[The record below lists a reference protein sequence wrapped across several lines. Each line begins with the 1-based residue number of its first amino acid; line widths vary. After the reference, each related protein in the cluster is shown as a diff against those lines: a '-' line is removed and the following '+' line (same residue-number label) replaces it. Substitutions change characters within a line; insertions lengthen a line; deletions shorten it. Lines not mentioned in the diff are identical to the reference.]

1 MVLKLY
7 TDDLSPVV
15 QAVLLTAR
23 ALDLK
28 LEKIFVNH
36 ITRETRKPE
45 FIQINPQHCVP
56 TLDDDGVII
65 WDSHAIN
72 AYLVIKY
79 GKDDSLYPSDPIR
92 RAIVDQRLHFDS
104 CNLFGILR
112 LIYRLIR
119 VRNKDETILQFLI
132 DQMNESLEILNRF
145 LKNSKWA
152 ASDDLTIADF
162 SLISTITFIDILI
175 PIDLKKYA
183 NIDKWMNRVKHL
195 PYYDAHQKGL
205 KDFQE
210 HVNELL
216 HK

>member
-7 TDDLSPVV
+7 THEYSPAVR
-15 QAVLLTAR
+15 AVLLTAK
-23 ALDLK
+23 ALDLEFK
-28 LEKIFVNH
+28 EIVVNFL
-36 ITRETRKPE
+36 TWETRKPE

-72 AYLVIKY
+72 EYLVIKY

-112 LIYRLIR
+112 LIFRLL
-119 VRNKDETILQFLI
+119 VRNKVETLPQFFI
-132 DQMNESLEILNRF
+132 EQTNESFEILNR
-145 LKNSKWA
+145 LLTNSKWA
-152 ASDDLTIADF
+152 AGDDLTIADF
-162 SLISTITFIDILI
+162 SLISTITSIDIFI

-195 PYYDAHQKGL
+195 PYYDANQKGL
-205 KDFQE
+205 NGFQQY
-210 HVNELL
+210 VNESL

>member
-7 TDDLSPVV
+7 THDCSPAVR
-15 QAVLLTAR
+15 AVLLTAK
-23 ALDLK
+23 ALNLK
-28 LEKIFVNH
+28 LEEIFVNVV
-36 ITRETRKPE
+36 TRETRTPE
-45 FIQINPQHCVP
+45 FIQINPQHSLP

-72 AYLVIKY
+72 AYLVTKY
-79 GKDDSLYPSDPIR
+79 GKDDSLYPSDLIR

-112 LIYRLIR
+112 LVSRLLIR
-119 VRNKDETILQFLI
+119 NRVETIPQFLI
-132 DQMNESLEILNRF
+132 DQMDESFEILNRF

-152 ASDDLTIADF
+152 AGDDLTIADF
-162 SLISTITFIDILI
+162 SLISTITSIDIFI

-195 PYYDAHQKGL
+195 PYYDANQKGL
-205 KDFQE
+205 NDFKE
-210 HVNELL
+210 FVNETL